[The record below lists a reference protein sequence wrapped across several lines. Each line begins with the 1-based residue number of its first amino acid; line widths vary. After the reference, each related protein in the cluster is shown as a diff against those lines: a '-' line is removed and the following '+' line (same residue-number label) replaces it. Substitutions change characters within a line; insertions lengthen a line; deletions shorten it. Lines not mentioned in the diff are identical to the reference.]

1 MKTTSEKGDG
11 QETDFR
17 RMAAAIEKIRDHY
30 YSPPKPWK
38 KILAFI
44 ISAIALVSSY
54 TVIVRAV
61 EDWYWDT
68 HQRAKMAKRCA
79 EVAHRLFAYEG
90 DAIGAMHF
98 LKKAKDLDAVAV
110 RYRLELDYVKS
121 MLSITDLFDLTRP
134 LTPEERAHVDAA
146 LAESMFLLET
156 APNEPMSHALAAQAY
171 ALLGAKEDA
180 LAAAER
186 AVALAPNE
194 SQMHVIACQS
204 CYTVGDFAGARR
216 YIEKAGCL
224 HPRPPLVFF
233 WKGHLALTVDRD
245 VAAAR
250 AFFEEMVLRAPRL
263 ALSHAALG
271 KAMLAEENP
280 DFKAA
285 AAAFERALALDP
297 EFYSASLGMGEI
309 AVRTDDWSVARL
321 WYDRVLRQDPD
332 CITALEARARLNVHD
347 GDWTAAVADW
357 SAAIA
362 LAPFRA
368 DLYRERAAAYAGA
381 KDEQH
386 AAADRKMS
394 AALERKNTGCS
405 F

>member
-1 MKTTSEKGDG
+1 MKTTSEKDNG
-11 QETDFR
+11 QEADLR

-30 YSPPKPWK
+30 YPPPRPWK
-38 KILAFI
+38 KILAFV

-61 EDWYWDT
+61 DVYWDT
-68 HQRAKMAKRCA
+68 HQSAKMAKRCA

-90 DAIGAMHF
+90 DAIGATHF
-98 LKKAKDLDAVAV
+98 LKKAKDLDANTV

-121 MLSITDLFDLTRP
+121 MLAITDLFDLTRP
-134 LTPEERAHVDAA
+134 LTPEEREHVDAA

-194 SQMHVIACQS
+194 SQMHVIACQA

-233 WKGHLALTVDRD
+233 WKGHLALTVDHD

-250 AFFEEMVLRAPRL
+250 AFFEEMSRKAPRL

-271 KAMLAEENP
+271 KAILAEKSP

-297 EFYSASLGMGEI
+297 EFYSAAFGMGEI
-309 AVRTDDWSVARL
+309 AVRTGDWSVARL

-347 GDWTAAVADW
+347 GDWAAAVADW

-381 KDEQH
+381 KDEPH
-386 AAADRKMS
+386 AAADRKMA
-394 AALERKNTGCS
+394 AALERKK
-405 F
+405 